1 MFQALPLSLMVPHDE
16 EKPLKKR
23 KTSKSRK
30 QCNERNT
37 TFLTGLMEK
46 RSSLWDMCDSEY
58 KKREEREVA
67 YKENVERLV
76 QNWILSEISSD
87 SIT

>member
-1 MFQALPLSLMVPHDE
+1 
-16 EKPLKKR
+16 
-23 KTSKSRK
+23 
-30 QCNERNT
+30 
-37 TFLTGLMEK
+37 
-46 RSSLWDMCDSEY
+46 MCDSEY